1 MMDSS
6 WTNQSSSLSLDL
18 SVGPL
23 RSPDHA
29 PVGVIEA
36 KLNQISKENKRL
48 AEMVSDMHMNYSALR
63 GRLFDLASI
72 PPQEK
77 GSVSPKRKRVDG
89 VSCKYQIKHGED
101 PMPKTSKMYVRI
113 DPDRFEFGGEGWV
126 SMEEIWSEGH
136 RGQPLPSSLLQM
148 LLCSFLSR
156 QEEGSKERFGSQC
169 SSSTP
174 VSIDRCRTHLATL
187 RSRRGRNAKAAETAG
202 GADGLGV
209 DQDQAWRRPHAQDL
223 QDVRPN
229 RPDRFEFGE
238 HNHDRPSRDDVYSV
252 SDHSA
257 AAVLPCPSIDV
268 EHTSQPYDLD
278 EVEMP
283 KLQRLLVEQMASAL
297 TKDPSFT
304 AAIATAIY
312 DRMLGSPPA

>member
-29 PVGVIEA
+29 PCLALLKRSLACGTQVGVVEA

-113 DPDRFEFGGEGWV
+113 DPTD
-126 SMEEIWSEGH
+126 
-136 RGQPLPSSLLQM
+136 SSLVVKDGYQWRKYGQKVTRDNPFPRAYFR
-148 LLCSFLSR
+148 CSFAPSCPVKKKV
-156 QEEGSKERFGSQC
+156 QKSAEDGSLL
-169 SSSTP
+169 
-174 VSIDRCRTHLATL
+174 LATY
-187 RSRRGRNAKAAETAG
+187 E
-202 GADGLGV
+202 
-209 DQDQAWRRPHAQDL
+209 
-223 QDVRPN
+223 
-229 RPDRFEFGE
+229 GE
-238 HNHDRPSRDDVYSV
+238 HNHERPSRDDVYGV

-283 KLQRLLVEQMASAL
+283 TLQRLLVKQIASAL

-312 DRMLGSPPA
+312 ERMLGSPPA

>member
-29 PVGVIEA
+29 PPDQRSPPRKEEVGVIEA

-113 DPDRFEFGGEGWV
+113 DPTD
-126 SMEEIWSEGH
+126 
-136 RGQPLPSSLLQM
+136 SSLVVKDGYQWRKYGQKVTRDNPFPRAYFR
-148 LLCSFLSR
+148 CSFAPSCPVKKKV
-156 QEEGSKERFGSQC
+156 QKSAEDGSLL
-169 SSSTP
+169 
-174 VSIDRCRTHLATL
+174 LATY
-187 RSRRGRNAKAAETAG
+187 E
-202 GADGLGV
+202 
-209 DQDQAWRRPHAQDL
+209 
-223 QDVRPN
+223 
-229 RPDRFEFGE
+229 GE
-238 HNHDRPSRDDVYSV
+238 HNHERPSRDDVYGF

-257 AAVLPCPSIDV
+257 AAVLPCPSIVV

-283 KLQRLLVEQMASAL
+283 TLQRLLVEQMASAL

-312 DRMLGSPPA
+312 ERMLGSPPAYH